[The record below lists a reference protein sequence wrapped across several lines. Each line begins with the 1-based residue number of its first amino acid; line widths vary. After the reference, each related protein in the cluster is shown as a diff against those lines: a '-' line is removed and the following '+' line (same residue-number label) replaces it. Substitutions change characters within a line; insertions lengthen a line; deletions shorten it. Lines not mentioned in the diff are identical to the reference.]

1 MHKIAMEMG
10 KWAMEQ
16 AKAHGFDNLSAQDW
30 DDLKDC
36 MEIVKSA
43 ICADKDYREVE
54 AMDDFEKEYG
64 RMGYRGRAANGRF
77 VHRPGR
83 GRSAGYTPYLHMMD
97 DGMDDYDM
105 YDDIPYPM
113 TGYRM
118 GYTGGRGRNSGSYS
132 GNNGN
137 RGGNSNDG
145 NSGNSNS
152 YGYDGG
158 NNGNSG
164 GGYGYDRMNMRQP
177 SRYGESYDRYDQNRR
192 HYTETKNPEDKKAMK
207 QSVNDIYSDMENMI
221 DNIMEYA
228 DAADKPELKQKF
240 VQMAQKVQN
249 MK

>member
-1 MHKIAMEMG
+1 MHKVAMEMG

-16 AKAHGFDNLSAQDW
+16 AKAHGFDNLTSQQW

-77 VHRPGR
+77 VHRSGR

-118 GYTGGRGRNSGSYS
+118 GYTDGNRGGNMGNSSSSGSYS
-132 GNNGN
+132 GNYG
-137 RGGNSNDG
+137 GGNSR
-145 NSGNSNS
+145 SG
-152 YGYDGG
+152 YEG
-158 NNGNSG
+158 
-164 GGYGYDRMNMRQP
+164 MRQP
-177 SRYGESYDRYDQNRR
+177 SRYGESYDRYSDRRR
-192 HYTETKNPEDKKAMK
+192 HYHESGDADSKKKMED
-207 QSVNDIYSDMENMI
+207 SIGEVFDDMENVVQDVWKEMT
-221 DNIMEYA
+221 
-228 DAADKPELKQKF
+228 PEQKQKYKARMTQM
-240 VQMAQKVQN
+240 VQKMQ
-249 MK
+249 

>member
-1 MHKIAMEMG
+1 MHKVAMEMG

-16 AKAHGFDNLSAQDW
+16 AKAHGFDNLTSQQW

-77 VHRPGR
+77 VHRSGR

-118 GYTGGRGRNSGSYS
+118 GYTYGNRGGNMGNSSSSGSYS
-132 GNNGN
+132 GNYG
-137 RGGNSNDG
+137 GGNSR
-145 NSGNSNS
+145 SG
-152 YGYDGG
+152 YEG
-158 NNGNSG
+158 
-164 GGYGYDRMNMRQP
+164 MRQP
-177 SRYGESYDRYDQNRR
+177 SRYGESYDRYKDSRR
-192 HYTETKNPEDKKAMK
+192 HYTENPTPEYQQKMKDDADDVFDDIEELAKK
-207 QSVNDIYSDMENMI
+207 IYSD
-221 DNIMEYA
+221 A
-228 DAADKPELKQKF
+228 DANDKAKFKQKMT
-240 VQMAQKVQN
+240 QLVQN

>member
-1 MHKIAMEMG
+1 MHKVAMEMG

-16 AKAHGFDNLSAQDW
+16 AKAHGFDNLSSQDW

-36 MEIVKSA
+36 MEVVKSA

-83 GRSAGYTPYLHMMD
+83 GRSAGYTPYLHMME

-118 GYTGGRGRNSGSYS
+118 GYTDGNRGGNMGNSSSSGSYS
-132 GNNGN
+132 GNYG
-137 RGGNSNDG
+137 GGNSR
-145 NSGNSNS
+145 SG
-152 YGYDGG
+152 YEG
-158 NNGNSG
+158 
-164 GGYGYDRMNMRQP
+164 MRQP
-177 SRYGESYDRYDQNRR
+177 SRYGESYDRYKDSRR
-192 HYTETKNPEDKKAMK
+192 HYTENPTPEHQQKMKDDADDVFDDIEELAKK
-207 QSVNDIYSDMENMI
+207 IYSD
-221 DNIMEYA
+221 A
-228 DAADKPELKQKF
+228 DANDKAKFKQKMT
-240 VQMAQKVQN
+240 QLVQN

>member
-16 AKAHGFDNLSAQDW
+16 AKAHGFDNLSSQDW

-77 VHRPGR
+77 VHRTGR
-83 GRSAGYTPYLHMMD
+83 GRSAGYTPYLHMMED
-97 DGMDDYDM
+97 QDEYDGIYGEMPM
-105 YDDIPYPM
+105 M

-118 GYTGGRGRNSGSYS
+118 GYTDGRTSGNRSDMTGGRSMNDMDRSGYTKQ
-132 GNNGN
+132 GHG
-137 RGGNSNDG
+137 
-145 NSGNSNS
+145 
-152 YGYDGG
+152 
-158 NNGNSG
+158 
-164 GGYGYDRMNMRQP
+164 
-177 SRYGESYDRYDQNRR
+177 RYGKAYDDFDYYRK
-192 HYTETKNPEDKKAMK
+192 HYTESKSPEDKRMMK
-207 QSVNDIYSDMENMI
+207 ESMNEIFDGMESVIEDIMR
-221 DNIMEYA
+221 YA
-228 DAADKPELKQKF
+228 DTADKPALKQKM

-249 MK
+249 MQ

>member
-16 AKAHGFDNLSAQDW
+16 AKAHGFDNLTSQQW

-43 ICADKDYREVE
+43 ICADKDYREVK

-77 VHRPGR
+77 VHRSGR
-83 GRSAGYTPYLHMMD
+83 GRSAGYTPYPYLHMME

-105 YDDIPYPM
+105 YDEVPYPM

-118 GYTGGRGRNSGSYS
+118 GYTDGNRGGNMGNSSSSGSYS
-132 GNNGN
+132 GNYG
-137 RGGNSNDG
+137 GGNSR
-145 NSGNSNS
+145 SG
-152 YGYDGG
+152 YEG
-158 NNGNSG
+158 
-164 GGYGYDRMNMRQP
+164 MRQP
-177 SRYGESYDRYDQNRR
+177 SRYGESYDRYKDSRR
-192 HYTETKNPEDKKAMK
+192 HYTENPTPEHQQKMKENADDVFDDIEELAKKM
-207 QSVNDIYSDMENMI
+207 YSE
-221 DNIMEYA
+221 A
-228 DAADKPELKQKF
+228 DANDKAKFKQKMT
-240 VQMAQKVQN
+240 QLVQN